1 MLSVLDCV
9 WYLGYPP
16 ELPETGGSGEHYA
29 S

>member
-1 MLSVLDCV
+1 MLSVFACV

-16 ELPETGGSGEHYA
+16 ELPGMGGSGEHYA